1 MNYKIITAN
10 NIDTLQKV
18 INDHLNSNEGWEL
31 QGGISVSQS
40 DNSLTIY
47 AQAIINKN

>member
-10 NIDTLQKV
+10 NIDTLQKI
-18 INDHLNSNEGWEL
+18 INGYLNSNEGWEL
-31 QGGISVSQS
+31 QGGIAVSQS

-47 AQAIINKN
+47 AQVIINKN